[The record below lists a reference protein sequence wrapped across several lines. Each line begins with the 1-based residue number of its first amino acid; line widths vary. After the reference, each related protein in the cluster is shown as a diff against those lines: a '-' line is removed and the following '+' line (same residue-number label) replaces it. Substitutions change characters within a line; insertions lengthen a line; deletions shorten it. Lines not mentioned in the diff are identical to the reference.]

1 MLTEEQLVDKM
12 EVVGPYNIIQVRTA
26 TIIKRDGAEVSRSF
40 HRHTVI
46 PGQDLSG
53 QDVKVVAVAN
63 AVHTPEIIAAFEAD
77 RAGAN
82 GG

>member
-1 MLTEEQLVDKM
+1 MLTESQEVDKI
-12 EVVGPYNIIQVRTA
+12 EIVGPHNVLQVRTA
-26 TIIKRDGAEVSRSF
+26 TIIKRDGVEVSRSF
-40 HRHTVI
+40 HRHTVV

-53 QDVKVVAVAN
+53 QDAKVVAIAN

-77 RAGAN
+77 RAGGN